1 MLKDN
6 QRDALRSFKRELKKD
21 SRAAR
26 KARAEARQRDERTEW
41 QRLRDECVTLRR
53 G

>member
-6 QRDALRSFKRELKKD
+6 QRDALRSFNRELKAESRKD
-21 SRAAR
+21 R

>member
-1 MLKDN
+1 MLKDT
-6 QRDALRSFKRELKKD
+6 QRDALRSFKRELKAA

-26 KARAEARQRDERTEW
+26 KARAEARLRDERSEW
-41 QRLRDECVTLRR
+41 QRLRDECVVLRK